1 MMTFKTALLYPP
13 IADFT
18 QPHPAI
24 PYLAAFLREKNEDV
38 IIKDMN
44 IEANDQM
51 LHTHFLTSCQQM
63 VESKFDQLEKK
74 PYLELSEHTQ
84 YQVLLEA
91 LGVDS
96 HIISNIDQIKQ
107 SFKDADIFYDYEA
120 YSKNLENIK
129 QAFQLIS
136 SAYHPMKITPGE
148 YTTPYFLSS
157 QADIETQCQLEINP
171 LASFYQNHLIP
182 WIQQE
187 KPDLIGFSVTYP
199 TQILQMFTMAYFIRT
214 HFSNIHLCAGGAF
227 ICRMVLNMPK
237 NKHHMLFEYLDSI
250 VLYEGESALYHL
262 IQHLKS
268 NNAHQSLGNT
278 ILYDRKNRQIH
289 YPSDQTVLE
298 NMDALPPPDY
308 DGYPL
313 HLYLSPR
320 IVLPYAP
327 TRGCYWNRCTFCHY
341 GATGK
346 GTLHYREK
354 KIEQIIAD
362 LDHLN
367 QKYST
372 GHFAFS
378 VDVIHPKTL
387 LRIAKEMIAR
397 KRSYLW
403 TTDCKVDDFFSE
415 QNCQILRQGG
425 CLSVAIGLESA
436 NQRILNM
443 MDKGISPDQA
453 KRCIRNFSTAGIATQ
468 VMTFL
473 NFPTEI
479 ASEAM
484 ETIKFIQ
491 NNMAHISLFTMGD
504 FVLHE
509 GSKIY
514 QSPEKYDIERLF
526 YLNNDEF
533 KIFIQ
538 YEAKRPS
545 KMHREKMQM
554 ESAYNEIAMQYV
566 PQDPPFVGGV
576 SNNHTLLY
584 FEQFGKNI
592 LKQVHSETD
601 ETYEMNKFEPH
612 DIPVLRPE
620 IKAISTNYCLSELE
634 HILESNTYT
643 LAQTIQN
650 RNSIQSSSVRTY
662 PKKTMYLLIQSMNW
676 METPQQAK
684 YFLRMCNGKNSVA
697 DIVNSIDPNAWDV
710 VSDMLNKLFTYK
722 ILDKKQ

>member
-1 MMTFKTALLYPP
+1 MTFKTALLYPP

-24 PYLAAFLREKNEDV
+24 PYLAAYLREKNEDV

-44 IEANDQM
+44 IEAHDWM
-51 LHTHFLTSCQQM
+51 LQTSFLKSCQKM
-63 VESKFDQLEKK
+63 VESKFEQLENK

-84 YQVLLEA
+84 YQALLNA
-91 LGVDS
+91 LGIDT
-96 HIISNIDQIKQ
+96 HIIKNIDQIKQ
-107 SFKDADIFYDYEA
+107 TYKDSDQFYDYES
-120 YSKNLENIK
+120 YSKNVENIK
-129 QAFQLIS
+129 QAFELIS
-136 SAYHPMKITPGE
+136 SAYYPMKIAPGE
-148 YTTPYFLSS
+148 YTTPTFLSC
-157 QADIETQCQLEINP
+157 QADIETQCQLETNP
-171 LASFYQNHLIP
+171 LASFYKAHLIP
-182 WIQQE
+182 WVKQK

-199 TQILQMFTMAYFIRT
+199 TQILQMFTMAHFIRT
-214 HFSNIHLCAGGAF
+214 YFSDIHLCAGGAF
-227 ICRMVLNMPK
+227 ICRMVLNMPE
-237 NKHHMLFEYLDSI
+237 NKHRILFDYLDSI
-250 VLYEGESALYHL
+250 ILYEGESALYHL

-268 NNAHQSLGNT
+268 NNAHQSMGNT
-278 ILYDRKNRQIH
+278 ILYDRKNKQIH
-289 YPSDQTVLE
+289 NPSDQTVLE
-298 NMDALPPPDY
+298 NMEPLPPPDY

-313 HLYLSPR
+313 HQYLSPK

-346 GTLHYREK
+346 GTLSYREK
-354 KIEQIIAD
+354 KVEQIIAD

-367 QKYST
+367 QKY
-372 GHFAFS
+372 GADHFVFS

-403 TTDCKVDDFFSE
+403 TTDCKVDDFFSD

-425 CLSVAIGLESA
+425 CLSVALGLESA
-436 NQRILNM
+436 SQRILNM

-473 NFPTEI
+473 NFPSET
-479 ASEAM
+479 AGEAM
-484 ETIKFIQ
+484 ETIQFIQ
-491 NNMAHISLFTMGD
+491 NNEAHISLFTMGD

-526 YLNNDEF
+526 YLKKDEF
-533 KIFIQ
+533 QLLIQ
-538 YEAKRPS
+538 YEYKRPS
-545 KMHREKMQM
+545 KTDRENMQI

-566 PQDPPFVGGV
+566 PQDFPFVGGV
-576 SNNHTLLY
+576 GNNHTLLY
-584 FEQFGKNI
+584 FEKFGKNI
-592 LKQVHSETD
+592 LKQVNSETD
-601 ETYEMNKFEPH
+601 ETYEMKKFEPH
-612 DIPVLRPE
+612 DVPVLRPE
-620 IKAISTNYCLSELE
+620 IMAISTNYCLSELE
-634 HILESNTYT
+634 HILESNTYS

-650 RNSIQSSSVRTY
+650 INSIQSSVRTY

-684 YFLRMCNGKNSVA
+684 YFLQMCNGKNSVS

-710 VSDMLNKLFTYK
+710 VSGMLNKLFTYK
-722 ILDKKQ
+722 ILDRKK